1 MAVFFALFFSLYC
14 STAWCSAQ
22 ADATIWRD
30 STKYNAAANTTI
42 IIIHSSADQ
51 ALVREFALFKD
62 TTRRRTIA
70 EILPLNDHF
79 TPSDLSNSAQLPPT
93 SSAIWLRFSV
103 RNISGRACYFL
114 LEDTGIDTLQT
125 FALRYTDTAITHRT
139 AGLTFASHRVSN
151 LPYRA
156 IEISP
161 LDSTSGEFYVYVRI
175 VSREPI
181 GLIGTVGTAEA
192 LITRTHQQDTFN
204 TFCIGMMSALVLY
217 NLFLSIFLRSRL
229 YAVYVGYGSTAILY
243 TLYSTGLIVPLTGE
257 YFTEHFV
264 QGFAVPIA
272 VFVLLYSLLFAILFL
287 EIRTKIRVLW
297 IPSLILL
304 GAVVSIAFL
313 WGLGVHELM
322 FTILTWMTL
331 PVAMLCSGAAILSG
345 LRGNRGAWIYLAAWS
360 ALLIVFVVVGLSFS
374 GVFSLTPIMFVLPQI
389 GFSSELLLM
398 SFALAYR
405 IRTLQQERQTALLEN
420 ERIVREQNVMLERSV
435 QERTAELEEKNTHLV
450 EANDEIQR
458 QLVMLDEQAKN
469 IELSNS
475 ELREASENL
484 SLVNHE
490 IMETQVQLEL
500 ANAELEHRNQTLVDT
515 EQFRLNMLSI
525 VSHDLKGPISGIL
538 GLSAVL
544 LDNTVLEAE
553 TRVIVEHLQESAVR
567 MNRLVADIL
576 DTAAREI
583 GKIELF
589 RQPTELCDI
598 VSTAIAH
605 YSQAATHKNQQFL
618 IEQSGEYWTLG
629 DTHRLVQVFDNL
641 ISNAVK
647 YSPIGGRIWVRCSQT
662 DAVVRVSVQDEGVG
676 LSKEDQAKLFGFFQ
690 RLSTKTTGGESSSG
704 VGLSIVKQLVEL
716 HGGKVWCESEL
727 GNGATFIVELPTTTF
742 E

>member
-1 MAVFFALFFSLYC
+1 
-14 STAWCSAQ
+14 
-22 ADATIWRD
+22 
-30 STKYNAAANTTI
+30 
-42 IIIHSSADQ
+42 
-51 ALVREFALFKD
+51 
-62 TTRRRTIA
+62 
-70 EILPLNDHF
+70 
-79 TPSDLSNSAQLPPT
+79 
-93 SSAIWLRFSV
+93 
-103 RNISGRACYFL
+103 
-114 LEDTGIDTLQT
+114 
-125 FALRYTDTAITHRT
+125 
-139 AGLTFASHRVSN
+139 
-151 LPYRA
+151 
-156 IEISP
+156 
-161 LDSTSGEFYVYVRI
+161 
-175 VSREPI
+175 
-181 GLIGTVGTAEA
+181 
-192 LITRTHQQDTFN
+192 
-204 TFCIGMMSALVLY
+204 
-217 NLFLSIFLRSRL
+217 
-229 YAVYVGYGSTAILY
+229 
-243 TLYSTGLIVPLTGE
+243 
-257 YFTEHFV
+257 
-264 QGFAVPIA
+264 
-272 VFVLLYSLLFAILFL
+272 
-287 EIRTKIRVLW
+287 
-297 IPSLILL
+297 
-304 GAVVSIAFL
+304 
-313 WGLGVHELM
+313 
-322 FTILTWMTL
+322 
-331 PVAMLCSGAAILSG
+331 
-345 LRGNRGAWIYLAAWS
+345 
-360 ALLIVFVVVGLSFS
+360 
-374 GVFSLTPIMFVLPQI
+374 
-389 GFSSELLLM
+389 
-398 SFALAYR
+398 
-405 IRTLQQERQTALLEN
+405 
-420 ERIVREQNVMLERSV
+420 
-435 QERTAELEEKNTHLV
+435 
-450 EANDEIQR
+450 
-458 QLVMLDEQAKN
+458 MLDEQAKN

-490 IMETQVQLEL
+490 IMKTQVQLEL

-629 DTHRLVQVFDNL
+629 DAHRLVQVFDNL

-727 GNGATFIVELPTTTF
+727 GNGATFIVELPTTTL